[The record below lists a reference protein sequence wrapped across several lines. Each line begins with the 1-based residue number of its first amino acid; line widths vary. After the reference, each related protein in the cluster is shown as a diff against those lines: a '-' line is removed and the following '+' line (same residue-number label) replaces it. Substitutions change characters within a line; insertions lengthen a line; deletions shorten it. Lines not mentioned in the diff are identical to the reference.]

1 MLTKDKQIKVE
12 DLMPG
17 AFERELLPMPANW
30 YVLAVYEVLS
40 TNPDSLKALLS
51 DRNTTLLFFM
61 WLSYGAFASRKLPE
75 QLKDMPDMLWKA
87 LVQHNW
93 INIYASGEMDSFIT
107 KTFGMNLSMSGH
119 TMYRTCGDF
128 NNFSQMF
135 KQNLNKM
142 YRLLNSKNRT
152 EFQEKVPVSDAAEM
166 FNCNYDSNF
175 SMNEYIPML
184 NRLNRHLDISSI
196 MYRLFTRISVSASV
210 REMLKDFEI
219 QKDPSKFPILWERLA
234 GHPDF
239 GNLML
244 ELSRAI
250 KTWFDVHSLRNGY
263 ANGSSEYQK

>member
-1 MLTKDKQIKVE
+1 MLTKDKQIGVE
-12 DLMPG
+12 HLKPG
-17 AFERELLPMPANW
+17 VFERELLQLPANW
-30 YVLAVYEVLS
+30 YIGTVYDLVA

-61 WLSYGAFASRKLPE
+61 WLSYGAFASRKFPE
-75 QLKDMPDMLWKA
+75 QLKNMPDMLWNA
-87 LVQHNW
+87 LVGHDW
-93 INIYASGEMDSFIT
+93 INVYASGEMDNVIT
-107 KTFGMNLSMSGH
+107 KTFGMNLSMAGY

-142 YRLLNSKNRT
+142 YRLLNNKNRT
-152 EFQEKVPVSDAAEM
+152 EFQEKVPVADAAEM
-166 FNCNYDSNF
+166 FNRNYDSHF
-175 SMNEYIPML
+175 SMNEYITML

-196 MYRLFTRISVSASV
+196 MYRLFARISVSASV

-250 KTWFDVHSLRNGY
+250 KTWFDVYSLRNGY
-263 ANGSSEYQK
+263 ANSSSEYQK